1 MTEESAVKVC
11 VRVRPLIQREEAAAE
26 NAEPVQLYWR
36 ADKQTIHQV
45 DDGNPTKSFS
55 FDRVFSAEE
64 STNQLYQDIAKSLVV
79 STVEGYNGTIFAYGQ
94 TSSGKTFTMMGNSRT
109 PGVIPLAMEDV
120 FQTIKNCPKKEF
132 LLRVSYMEIYNET
145 VTDLLCDSWKRKP
158 LEIREGNYKNVYV
171 ADLTEELVTSPDQAL
186 AWIRKGEKNR
196 HYGKTKMNER
206 SSRSHTIFRMI
217 IESRERSDPASGEI
231 SDGAIIV
238 SHLNLVDLAGA
249 ERASQTGAEGT
260 RFKEGCN
267 INRSLFTL
275 GQVIKKLSDE
285 NQKGFTNYRDSKLTR
300 ILQNSLGGNAKTVI
314 VCTITPAVQ
323 DETLSTLQFASA
335 AKRMKNDPHVTEV
348 SDDGALLR
356 RYRNEINELKQR
368 LQEVSSV
375 TKTTVTEKQTLCQL
389 LQEKEQLQR
398 EQEDRIRNLTKL
410 LVTSNVVLVKKLP
423 KRRMTWG
430 GKLLQ
435 AAHPSDALAETD
447 AGFMEPF
454 VKQRRIDLSAIVENE
469 DMEEFEGRWEIP
481 LERTFDMDLNQS
493 SVTTRNSS
501 ESDYCSPRVSEM
513 KGRLAN
519 LEEQLEKE
527 VQLRQEMQQQ
537 LEKEA
542 QEKREL
548 HLQLENEAQ
557 EKQEVNLQLEK
568 ETQGKQELHLQLEKE
583 AQEKQEL
590 HLQLEKETQG
600 KQELH
605 LQLEKEAQEKQE
617 LHLQLEKEAQEKQEL
632 HLQLEKEAQEKQ
644 ELHLQLEKETQGKQ
658 ELHLQLEK
666 ESQDQ
671 QELHLQLE
679 KEMQGKQELHL
690 QHDMEKELQHQ
701 LEVEALQKQ
710 EALERAAEMEKK
722 VMELEQQLEATPHNT
737 SNYSSEQFK
746 RDLGESI
753 QLCESL
759 CFEKE
764 RLEAERDALQKE
776 LQVCGEEVERLRRDS
791 EALQEELVQKRE
803 MDEFQCLE
811 EESKREYEKE
821 LLAQITTLKKAAED
835 SNIQAQKL
843 KVELDTLSDL
853 QGDKDLVQEVKRL
866 RRSLEDAECLSLDT
880 KKEWAFLRSENISL
894 KERDDVL
901 TAEHQRMQSELH
913 SVQVQLEAEKNR
925 FKKMQI
931 DLQKELMGAFD
942 ENTKLTTLLDGKVPK
957 NLLDGVILERTVA
970 ELQKELE
977 QHKQN
982 EEELQSQLKEA
993 LEKAQEQ
1000 QQQELLK
1007 AQEQQQQFEEKLQ
1020 QNQEMSRVELQG
1032 AHEQLEKLQQELQRA
1047 QEQGDLV
1054 QQELHKA
1061 QEQLQQDKERHQQ
1074 DLQSS
1079 QEQHQ
1084 ELLKAHEHLQEE
1096 HQKTTELLRQDL
1108 KNTREVQDG
1117 LQLELQNAL
1126 KKHDS
1131 LQQELHNAQEHQQH
1145 WEAEFQRAQQQ
1156 QEELQQELQKAQE
1169 QLRDHPISQEPGVE
1183 IFEELEVLRSELG
1196 AITAQRAE
1204 LQEILEGVREEKN
1217 QLKRDLEESVD
1228 MCVQTQSEL
1237 QQLQSRPSCSSGA
1250 TDELLQQQKQEL
1262 EELRQEKQQLQA
1274 DLQENV
1280 DMMIEN
1286 QTELREALDEVRE
1299 LKGQLVA
1306 ARLASAQVPDA
1317 TENSLEATAELDR
1330 LRSEVTSLTAE
1341 LDHLKSAS
1349 QSEGGQKAQELQ
1361 EALQQE
1367 LHKVQETQRQKE
1379 EELQRLRDQLQEEL
1393 QKTQESPPPELLQAQ
1408 EQQRHLE
1415 EKLQRAEEVL
1425 QQELQRGQDEQERLQ
1440 QKLQKA
1446 EEKQETLQHQLCEI
1460 QEQQKQKEEELRIGK
1475 EQKEQL
1481 EREHQEIQEMLQQQL
1496 CNTQDQ
1502 RPHQED
1508 QAPLQQELHQ
1518 AQLEQQQQELL
1529 KAQEQHQQEL
1539 LKAQQC
1545 LEEELNTAL
1554 EQQLS
1559 LEKDLQ
1565 KAQERLEQLQQELQ
1579 ETRQQHSQDSLK
1591 AQERQQY
1598 FEEELRKNE
1607 QLLHREYERA
1617 QEQQAQLQEELLKAQ
1632 EQLQHHCTP
1641 QDSEEASGELERLR
1655 SDLSALTAQRAELQE
1670 ILEGLKEEKNQLK
1683 RDLEENMDMAQ
1694 QELEELRQEK
1704 RQMQTDLE
1712 NNMAKASELE
1722 TQLRCV
1728 TEERQRLLGDN
1739 EVAQTLQ
1746 KEVDQLR
1753 SEVSSLSAD
1762 REQLQEK
1769 LRDDEK
1775 RHSEELQEL
1784 SVQREQLVQ
1793 QLSAATV
1800 ESAEEL
1806 ERLRSES
1813 AEELEKL
1820 RSEVSTL
1827 TTQRAELQEMLEAVR
1842 EERSQLKRDLEEN
1855 GGMAQQ
1861 QLNELEEIRLER
1873 RQLQTDLQNNME
1885 RASELETQ
1893 LRCVTEERQRLLGDN
1908 EVAQTL
1914 QKEVAQLRSEVSS
1927 LSADREQLQ
1936 EKLREDEKRH
1946 SEELQELSVQRQQL
1960 LQQLSAATVESA
1972 EELERLRSESAEEL
1986 ERLRSDVG
1994 MLTTQ
1999 RAELQ
2004 EMLEAVR
2011 EERSQLKRDLEENG
2025 GMAQQQ
2031 QNELEEI
2038 RLEKRQLQTDLQ
2050 NNMERANE
2058 LQAQLR
2064 CVTEERQRLLGDN
2077 EVAQTLQKEVA
2088 QLRSE
2093 VSSLSAD
2100 REQLQEKLRKDEKR
2114 HSEELQELS
2123 VQREQ
2128 LSAATVE
2135 SAEELERLRSESAEE
2150 LERLRSEVSVLTT
2163 QRAELQE
2170 MLEAVR
2176 EERSQ
2181 LKRDLE
2187 ENVDMVQHMK
2197 AQRTSYPEHSEL
2209 VVQENES
2216 QQRLQAWSLRIQR
2229 LADQLSQKLR
2239 KRWTTELLAS
2249 AELTERRLTKQLLSQ
2264 TPHLAPLTTSLK
2276 KSTLQLQDLL
2286 WTRLATLQKLAV
2298 TYRGHYEALWEQEAS
2313 AVDQS
2318 GLIAQAQKSTSGHP
2332 CPPQDVLLCL
2342 LLERRELHLQE
2353 MAASAQR
2360 LEEGVAELEKVMSV
2374 ELQHRVQANQGLEE
2388 LSSRT
2393 PAEPS
2398 ALGRHLQQE
2407 TSRRHSVASCEQAI
2421 CHALVSEQQRL
2432 ANSKMTHEQRRQTVV
2447 PLSLLQPPISELQ
2460 QDKQQLCSRLQQAL
2474 THTQTLEKKLQHLQG
2489 AHDLSSQQCSEQLLQ
2504 LKELQDKLAHSQTL
2518 AQRKMTPSAVEM
2530 QKMKDRLVN
2539 MEMENTNLNTGHQ
2552 QELER
2557 LTSVLKYKEE
2567 LIRKLKEDLRMKQQD
2582 DEHSYMEDNHSKH
2595 CDHQEEIQQLQ
2606 QKIAQ
2611 LESTLSSQQEE
2622 VDRWKRRAYKLK
2634 ESRREGGLHTPI
2646 KHGRPPTPTKHTPT
2660 KHTLPLTPTKHTLTH
2675 TQARPSPSKR
2685 PALGEAPLLNS
2696 PQRPLLDSPKSLFF
2710 DMPPGT
2716 HAPPIARTKGF
2727 FDNCALGPA
2736 TDSEE
2741 EEADP
2746 LVAEG
2751 STGGGSAANK
2761 KDEWWPQSPRQGQ
2774 QCETQ

>member
-94 TSSGKTFTMMGNSRT
+94 TSSGKTFTMMGSSRT

-171 ADLTEELVTSPDQAL
+171 ADLTEELVTSPEQAL

-217 IESRERSDPASGEI
+217 LESRERSDPASGEI

-410 LVTSNVVLVKKLP
+410 LVTSNVVTVKKIP

-435 AAHPSDALAETD
+435 AGLPSDALAETD
-447 AGFMEPF
+447 TGFMEPF
-454 VKQRRIDLSAIVENE
+454 VKQRRIDLSAIVEQD
-469 DMEEFEGRWEIP
+469 DMEDFEGRWEIP

-501 ESDYCSPRVSEM
+501 ESDYCSPRVSEI
-513 KGRLAN
+513 KGRLVN
-519 LEEQLEKE
+519 LEEQLERE
-527 VQLRQEMQQQ
+527 TQLRQEMQQQ

-542 QEKREL
+542 QEKQEL

-557 EKQEVNLQLEK
+557 EKQELHLQLEKVMQGKPELNIQLEETAQEKQELHSRLEKEMQEKQELHRQLEEEIQGKQELNLQLEREMQGKQELNLQLEK
-568 ETQGKQELHLQLEKE
+568 ET
-583 AQEKQEL
+583 
-590 HLQLEKETQG
+590 
-600 KQELH
+600 
-605 LQLEKEAQEKQE
+605 
-617 LHLQLEKEAQEKQEL
+617 QEKQEL

-658 ELHLQLEK
+658 GLHL
-666 ESQDQ
+666 
-671 QELHLQLE
+671 H
-679 KEMQGKQELHL
+679 
-690 QHDMEKELQHQ
+690 HDMEKELQHQ
-701 LEVEALQKQ
+701 LEVEVLQKQ

-737 SNYSSEQFK
+737 SNYNSEQFK
-746 RDLGESI
+746 SDLGESI
-753 QLCESL
+753 QLCEALS
-759 CFEKE
+759 FERE

-776 LQVCGEEVERLRRDS
+776 LQVCGEEVARLRRDS
-791 EALQEELVQKRE
+791 EALQEELLQRRE

-811 EESKREYEKE
+811 EESKREYEQE
-821 LLAQITTLKKAAED
+821 LLAEIATLKKSAED
-835 SNIQAQKL
+835 SNAQAQKL
-843 KVELDTLSDL
+843 QAELNTLSDL

-866 RRSLEDAECLSLDT
+866 RRSLEDAECLSRDT
-880 KKEWAFLRSENISL
+880 KKEWAFLRSDNISL

-901 TAEHQRMQSELH
+901 SAEHQRMQSELH
-913 SVQVQLEAEKNR
+913 SVQEQLEAEKRR

-957 NLLDGVILERTVA
+957 NLVDGVILERTVS
-970 ELQKELE
+970 ELKKELE
-977 QHKQN
+977 QHKQS
-982 EEELQSQLKEA
+982 EEELQSELQEA
-993 LEKAQEQ
+993 MQKVLEQ

-1020 QNQEMSRVELQG
+1020 QNQEMSRVELQR
-1032 AHEQLEKLQQELQRA
+1032 AQEQLEKQQQELQRA
-1047 QEQGDLV
+1047 QEQENMLQQDL
-1054 QQELHKA
+1054 QKA
-1061 QEQLQQDKERHQQ
+1061 QDQLQQDQEQHQQ
-1074 DLQSS
+1074 ELQSS
-1079 QEQHQ
+1079 QEQHQQELQSSQEQHQQDVQSSQEWHQQ

-1096 HQKTTELLRQDL
+1096 LQNATERLHQDL
-1108 KNTREVQDG
+1108 KNAQEEQDR
-1117 LQLELQNAL
+1117 LQLELQKAL
-1126 KKHDS
+1126 EKHDS
-1131 LQQELHNAQEHQQH
+1131 LQRELHNAQEHQQH
-1145 WEAEFQRAQQQ
+1145 REAEFQRAQQQ

-1169 QLRDHPISQEPGVE
+1169 QLQEHPVSQEPGVE
-1183 IFEELEVLRSELG
+1183 ISEELERLRSELG
-1196 AITAQRAE
+1196 ALTAQRAE

-1237 QQLQSRPSCSSGA
+1237 QQLQSRQSCSSGA
-1250 TDELLQQQKQEL
+1250 TDEQLQQQKQEL

-1274 DLQENV
+1274 DIQENV

-1306 ARLASAQVPDA
+1306 ARLASAQAPQA

-1330 LRSEVTSLTAE
+1330 LRSEVASLTAE
-1341 LDHLKSAS
+1341 LDHLKSVS

-1361 EALQQE
+1361 QE
-1367 LHKVQETQRQKE
+1367 LHEVQEAQRQKE
-1379 EELQRLRDQLQEEL
+1379 EELERLRDQLQEEL
-1393 QKTQESPPPELLQAQ
+1393 QKTQETPPSELLQAQ

-1415 EKLQRAEEVL
+1415 EKLQRAEELL
-1425 QQELQRGQDEQERLQ
+1425 QQELRRGQDEQERLQ
-1440 QKLQKA
+1440 QKLQTA
-1446 EEKQETLQHQLCEI
+1446 EEQQETLQQQLCEI
-1460 QEQQKQKEEELRIGK
+1460 QEQQQKKEEELRVRK

-1481 EREHQEIQEMLQQQL
+1481 ERELQEIQDMLQQQL

-1539 LKAQQC
+1539 LGAQQKQQC
-1545 LEEELNTAL
+1545 LEEELSTAL
-1554 EQQLS
+1554 EQQLN

-1579 ETRQQHSQDSLK
+1579 ETRQQHSHDSLK
-1591 AQERQQY
+1591 AQEQQRY
-1598 FEEELRKNE
+1598 FEQELDKNE
-1607 QLLHREYERA
+1607 QLLHQELQRA
-1617 QEQQAQLQEELLKAQ
+1617 QEQQDQLQQELLKAQ

-1670 ILEGLKEEKNQLK
+1670 ILEGVREEKNQLK
-1683 RDLEENMDMAQ
+1683 RDLEDNMAQ

-1722 TQLRCV
+1722 AQLQCVTEERQRLLGDNEVAQTLQKEVDQLRSEVSSLSADREQMQERLREDEKRHSEELQELSLQREQLLQQHSTAAVESTEELERLRSEVSALTTQRAELQEILEAVREERSRLKRDLEENGGMAQQQQNELEEIRLEKIQLQTDLQNNMERAIELEAQLQCVTEERQRLLGDNEVAQTLQQEVDQLRSEVSSLSADREQLQERLREDEKRHSEELQELSLQREQLLQQHSTAAVESTEQLERLRSEVGALTTQRAELQEILEAVREERSRLKMDLEENGGMAQQQLNELEEIRLEKRQLQTDLQNNMERTNELQAQLQCV

-1762 REQLQEK
+1762 REQLQE
-1769 LRDDEK
+1769 R
-1775 RHSEELQEL
+1775 
-1784 SVQREQLVQ
+1784 
-1793 QLSAATV
+1793 
-1800 ESAEEL
+1800 
-1806 ERLRSES
+1806 
-1813 AEELEKL
+1813 
-1820 RSEVSTL
+1820 
-1827 TTQRAELQEMLEAVR
+1827 
-1842 EERSQLKRDLEEN
+1842 
-1855 GGMAQQ
+1855 
-1861 QLNELEEIRLER
+1861 
-1873 RQLQTDLQNNME
+1873 
-1885 RASELETQ
+1885 
-1893 LRCVTEERQRLLGDN
+1893 
-1908 EVAQTL
+1908 
-1914 QKEVAQLRSEVSS
+1914 
-1927 LSADREQLQ
+1927 
-1936 EKLREDEKRH
+1936 LREDEKRH
-1946 SEELQELSVQRQQL
+1946 SEELQELSLQREQL
-1960 LQQLSAATVESA
+1960 LQQHSTAAVEST
-1972 EELERLRSESAEEL
+1972 EQLERLRSEVSA
-1986 ERLRSDVG
+1986 
-1994 MLTTQ
+1994 LTTQ

-2004 EMLEAVR
+2004 EILEAVR
-2011 EERSQLKRDLEENG
+2011 EERSRLK
-2025 GMAQQQ
+2025 M
-2031 QNELEEI
+2031 
-2038 RLEKRQLQTDLQ
+2038 
-2050 NNMERANE
+2050 
-2058 LQAQLR
+2058 
-2064 CVTEERQRLLGDN
+2064 
-2077 EVAQTLQKEVA
+2077 
-2088 QLRSE
+2088 
-2093 VSSLSAD
+2093 
-2100 REQLQEKLRKDEKR
+2100 
-2114 HSEELQELS
+2114 
-2123 VQREQ
+2123 
-2128 LSAATVE
+2128 
-2135 SAEELERLRSESAEE
+2135 
-2150 LERLRSEVSVLTT
+2150 
-2163 QRAELQE
+2163 
-2170 MLEAVR
+2170 
-2176 EERSQ
+2176 
-2181 LKRDLE
+2181 DLE
-2187 ENVDMVQHMK
+2187 ENVDVVQRLK
-2197 AQRTSYPEHSEL
+2197 AQRTSYPEHSDL
-2209 VVQENES
+2209 VVQENQS
-2216 QQRLQAWSLRIQR
+2216 QQKLQAWSLRIQR

-2249 AELTERRLTKQLLSQ
+2249 AEHTERGLTKQLLSH
-2264 TPHLAPLTTSLK
+2264 TPHLEPLTTSLK

-2286 WTRLATLQKLAV
+2286 WTRLASLQKLAV
-2298 TYRGHYEALWEQEAS
+2298 AYRGHYETLWQQEAS

-2318 GLIAQAQKSTSGHP
+2318 GLMAQAQKSASGHP
-2332 CPPQDVLLCL
+2332 CPPQDVLLRL

-2353 MAASAQR
+2353 MASAAQR
-2360 LEEGVAELEKVMSV
+2360 LEGGVAALEEVLSV
-2374 ELQHRVQANQGLEE
+2374 ELQHRVQANQRLEGLCT
-2388 LSSRT
+2388 RAPT
-2393 PAEPS
+2393 EPTEPG
-2398 ALGRHLQQE
+2398 ALARHLQQE

-2421 CHALVSEQQRL
+2421 CQALVSEQQRV
-2432 ANSKMTHEQRRQTVV
+2432 ASSKVTPEQCRQMVA
-2447 PLSLLQPPISELQ
+2447 PLSLLQPPLSELQ
-2460 QDKQQLCSRLQQAL
+2460 QDNQQLNSRLQQAF
-2474 THTQTLEKKLQHLQG
+2474 THTQTVEKKLQHLQA
-2489 AHDLSSQQCSEQLLQ
+2489 AHELSSQQCSKQQLQ
-2504 LKELQDKLAHSQTL
+2504 LKELLDKLAHSQTL
-2518 AQRKMTPSAVEM
+2518 AQSKMTPSAVEM
-2530 QKMKDRLVN
+2530 QKLKNRLVN
-2539 MEMENTNLNTGHQ
+2539 MEMENTNLNTSHQ

-2582 DEHSYMEDNHSKH
+2582 DEHSYMEDNRSKH
-2595 CDHQEEIQQLQ
+2595 CGHQEEIQQLQ

-2634 ESRREGGLHTPI
+2634 ESRREGGLHTPT
-2646 KHGRPPTPTKHTPT
+2646 KQGRPPTPTKHTRPV
-2660 KHTLPLTPTKHTLTH
+2660 TPTKHALPH
-2675 TQARPSPSKR
+2675 AQSRPSPSKR
-2685 PALGEAPLLNS
+2685 PALGAAPPLNS

-2716 HAPPIARTKGF
+2716 HGPPLARTKGF

-2741 EEADP
+2741 DEADP
-2746 LVAEG
+2746 LTSEG
-2751 STGGGSAANK
+2751 ATGGGSADK
-2761 KDEWWPQSPRQGQ
+2761 REEWWPSAPKQGQ

>member
-1820 RSEVSTL
+1820 RSESAEELEKLRSEVSTL

-1960 LQQLSAATVESA
+1960 LQQLSAATV
-1972 EELERLRSESAEEL
+1972 
-1986 ERLRSDVG
+1986 
-1994 MLTTQ
+1994 
-1999 RAELQ
+1999 
-2004 EMLEAVR
+2004 
-2011 EERSQLKRDLEENG
+2011 
-2025 GMAQQQ
+2025 
-2031 QNELEEI
+2031 
-2038 RLEKRQLQTDLQ
+2038 
-2050 NNMERANE
+2050 
-2058 LQAQLR
+2058 
-2064 CVTEERQRLLGDN
+2064 
-2077 EVAQTLQKEVA
+2077 
-2088 QLRSE
+2088 
-2093 VSSLSAD
+2093 
-2100 REQLQEKLRKDEKR
+2100 
-2114 HSEELQELS
+2114 
-2123 VQREQ
+2123 
-2128 LSAATVE
+2128 
-2135 SAEELERLRSESAEE
+2135 ESAEE

>member
-1813 AEELEKL
+1813 AEELE
-1820 RSEVSTL
+1820 
-1827 TTQRAELQEMLEAVR
+1827 
-1842 EERSQLKRDLEEN
+1842 
-1855 GGMAQQ
+1855 
-1861 QLNELEEIRLER
+1861 
-1873 RQLQTDLQNNME
+1873 
-1885 RASELETQ
+1885 
-1893 LRCVTEERQRLLGDN
+1893 
-1908 EVAQTL
+1908 
-1914 QKEVAQLRSEVSS
+1914 
-1927 LSADREQLQ
+1927 
-1936 EKLREDEKRH
+1936 
-1946 SEELQELSVQRQQL
+1946 
-1960 LQQLSAATVESA
+1960 
-1972 EELERLRSESAEEL
+1972 
-1986 ERLRSDVG
+1986 
-1994 MLTTQ
+1994 
-1999 RAELQ
+1999 
-2004 EMLEAVR
+2004 
-2011 EERSQLKRDLEENG
+2011 
-2025 GMAQQQ
+2025 
-2031 QNELEEI
+2031 
-2038 RLEKRQLQTDLQ
+2038 
-2050 NNMERANE
+2050 
-2058 LQAQLR
+2058 
-2064 CVTEERQRLLGDN
+2064 
-2077 EVAQTLQKEVA
+2077 
-2088 QLRSE
+2088 
-2093 VSSLSAD
+2093 
-2100 REQLQEKLRKDEKR
+2100 
-2114 HSEELQELS
+2114 
-2123 VQREQ
+2123 
-2128 LSAATVE
+2128 
-2135 SAEELERLRSESAEE
+2135 
-2150 LERLRSEVSVLTT
+2150 RLRSEVSVLTT

>member
-1820 RSEVSTL
+1820 RSESAEELEKLRSEVSTL

-1873 RQLQTDLQNNME
+1873 
-1885 RASELETQ
+1885 
-1893 LRCVTEERQRLLGDN
+1893 
-1908 EVAQTL
+1908 
-1914 QKEVAQLRSEVSS
+1914 
-1927 LSADREQLQ
+1927 
-1936 EKLREDEKRH
+1936 
-1946 SEELQELSVQRQQL
+1946 
-1960 LQQLSAATVESA
+1960 
-1972 EELERLRSESAEEL
+1972 
-1986 ERLRSDVG
+1986 
-1994 MLTTQ
+1994 
-1999 RAELQ
+1999 
-2004 EMLEAVR
+2004 
-2011 EERSQLKRDLEENG
+2011 
-2025 GMAQQQ
+2025 
-2031 QNELEEI
+2031 
-2038 RLEKRQLQTDLQ
+2038 RQLQTDLQ

>member
-1820 RSEVSTL
+1820 RSESAEELEKLRSEVSTL

-1986 ERLRSDVG
+1986 ERLRSD
-1994 MLTTQ
+1994 
-1999 RAELQ
+1999 
-2004 EMLEAVR
+2004 
-2011 EERSQLKRDLEENG
+2011 
-2025 GMAQQQ
+2025 
-2031 QNELEEI
+2031 
-2038 RLEKRQLQTDLQ
+2038 
-2050 NNMERANE
+2050 
-2058 LQAQLR
+2058 
-2064 CVTEERQRLLGDN
+2064 
-2077 EVAQTLQKEVA
+2077 
-2088 QLRSE
+2088 
-2093 VSSLSAD
+2093 
-2100 REQLQEKLRKDEKR
+2100 
-2114 HSEELQELS
+2114 
-2123 VQREQ
+2123 
-2128 LSAATVE
+2128 

>member
-145 VTDLLCDSWKRKP
+145 VTDMLCDSWKRKP

-447 AGFMEPF
+447 TGFMEPF
-454 VKQRRIDLSAIVENE
+454 VKQRRIDLSAIVEHE

-501 ESDYCSPRVSEM
+501 ESDYCSPRVSEI

-527 VQLRQEMQQQ
+527 MQLRQEMQQQ

-542 QEKREL
+542 QEKQEL

-557 EKQEVNLQLEK
+557 EKQELNLQLEKEMQGKQELHLQLEKEAQEKQELHIQLEK

-583 AQEKQEL
+583 AQDE
-590 HLQLEKETQG
+590 
-600 KQELH
+600 
-605 LQLEKEAQEKQE
+605 
-617 LHLQLEKEAQEKQEL
+617 
-632 HLQLEKEAQEKQ
+632 
-644 ELHLQLEKETQGKQ
+644 
-658 ELHLQLEK
+658 
-666 ESQDQ
+666 

-776 LQVCGEEVERLRRDS
+776 LQVCGEEVERLRRDR

-843 KVELDTLSDL
+843 KAELDTLSDL

-880 KKEWAFLRSENISL
+880 KKEWAFLRTENISL

-901 TAEHQRMQSELH
+901 TAEHQRSQSELH

-957 NLLDGVILERTVA
+957 NLVDGVILERTVA
-970 ELQKELE
+970 ELKKELE

-1020 QNQEMSRVELQG
+1020 QNQEMSRVELQR
-1032 AHEQLEKLQQELQRA
+1032 AHEQLEKLQQELRRA
-1047 QEQGDLV
+1047 QEQEDLV

-1061 QEQLQQDKERHQQ
+1061 QEQLQQNKEQHQQ

-1096 HQKTTELLRQDL
+1096 HQKTTELLHQDL
-1108 KNTREVQDG
+1108 KNTQEEQDG

-1131 LQQELHNAQEHQQH
+1131 LQQELHNAQEHQLH

-1169 QLRDHPISQEPGVE
+1169 QLRDHPISQEPGVA

-1196 AITAQRAE
+1196 ALTAQRAE

-1286 QTELREALDEVRE
+1286 QTELREALDEVRD

-1330 LRSEVTSLTAE
+1330 LRSEMTSLTAE

-1379 EELQRLRDQLQEEL
+1379 EELQRLRDQLQAEL

-1446 EEKQETLQHQLCEI
+1446 EEQQETLQHQLCEI

-1475 EQKEQL
+1475 EQKELL
-1481 EREHQEIQEMLQQQL
+1481 ERELQEIQEMLQQQL

-1539 LKAQQC
+1539 LKARQQQQC

-1607 QLLHREYERA
+1607 QLLHQELQRA

-1641 QDSEEASGELERLR
+1641 QDSKEASGELEKLR

-1670 ILEGLKEEKNQLK
+1670 ILEGLREEKNQLK

-1722 TQLRCV
+1722 AQLRCV

-1769 LRDDEK
+1769 LREDEK

-1784 SVQREQLVQ
+1784 SVQREQLLQ

-1806 ERLRSES
+1806 ERLRSEVS
-1813 AEELEKL
+1813 A
-1820 RSEVSTL
+1820 L
-1827 TTQRAELQEMLEAVR
+1827 TTQRAELQEILEAVR
-1842 EERSQLKRDLEEN
+1842 EERSQLERDLEEN

-1873 RQLQTDLQNNME
+1873 KQLQTDLQNNME
-1885 RASELETQ
+1885 RASELEAH

-1914 QKEVAQLRSEVSS
+1914 QKDVDQLRSEVSS

-1946 SEELQELSVQRQQL
+1946 SEELQELSVQREQL
-1960 LQQLSAATVESA
+1960 LQQLSAAAVESAEELVRLRSESA

-1986 ERLRSDVG
+1986 ETLRSESAEKLVRLRSEVSA
-1994 MLTTQ
+1994 LTTQ

-2004 EMLEAVR
+2004 EILEAVR

-2100 REQLQEKLRKDEKR
+2100 REQLQEKLREDEKR

-2128 LSAATVE
+2128 LVQQ
-2135 SAEELERLRSESAEE
+2135 LRGQ
-2150 LERLRSEVSVLTT
+2150 RSEVSALTT

-2216 QQRLQAWSLRIQR
+2216 QQKLQAWSLRIQR

-2276 KSTLQLQDLL
+2276 KSTLQLHDLL

-2318 GLIAQAQKSTSGHP
+2318 GLIAQAQKSTSSHP

-2407 TSRRHSVASCEQAI
+2407 TSRRHSVASCEQTI

-2432 ANSKMTHEQRRQTVV
+2432 ANSKVTHEQRRQTVV
-2447 PLSLLQPPISELQ
+2447 PLSLLQPPVSELQ

-2474 THTQTLEKKLQHLQG
+2474 THTQTLEKKLQHLQE
-2489 AHDLSSQQCSEQLLQ
+2489 AHDLSSQQCSKQLLQ

-2539 MEMENTNLNTGHQ
+2539 MEMENTNLSTGHQ

-2595 CDHQEEIQQLQ
+2595 CGQQEEIQQLQ

-2634 ESRREGGLHTPI
+2634 ESRREGGLHTPT

-2716 HAPPIARTKGF
+2716 HGPPIARTKGF

-2736 TDSEE
+2736 T
-2741 EEADP
+2741 
-2746 LVAEG
+2746 G

>member
-1820 RSEVSTL
+1820 RSES
-1827 TTQRAELQEMLEAVR
+1827 AE
-1842 EERSQLKRDLEEN
+1842 
-1855 GGMAQQ
+1855 
-1861 QLNELEEIRLER
+1861 ELE
-1873 RQLQTDLQNNME
+1873 
-1885 RASELETQ
+1885 
-1893 LRCVTEERQRLLGDN
+1893 
-1908 EVAQTL
+1908 
-1914 QKEVAQLRSEVSS
+1914 KLRSEVS
-1927 LSADREQLQ
+1927 
-1936 EKLREDEKRH
+1936 
-1946 SEELQELSVQRQQL
+1946 
-1960 LQQLSAATVESA
+1960 T
-1972 EELERLRSESAEEL
+1972 
-1986 ERLRSDVG
+1986 
-1994 MLTTQ
+1994 LTTQ